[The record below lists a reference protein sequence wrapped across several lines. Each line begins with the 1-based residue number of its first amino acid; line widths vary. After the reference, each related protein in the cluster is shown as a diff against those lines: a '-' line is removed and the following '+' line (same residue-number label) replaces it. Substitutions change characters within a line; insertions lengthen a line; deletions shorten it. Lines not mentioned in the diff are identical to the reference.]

1 MRPIPAAGI
10 IDEQSW
16 RLQNADPIS
25 MPLFAPLLRY
35 AESKQML
42 YWFRGEAFEQ
52 VKPGMFVVGVA
63 AEDYIRNH
71 GAIGPGSSVIIQKMR
86 LMDGQK
92 FTQLIMR
99 KLSNSSSDRAFVK
112 RLEQSRT
119 GHDVSDEADSER
131 IVAVPVLAMTDI

>member
-25 MPLFAPLLRY
+25 MPSFAPLLRY
-35 AESKQML
+35 AESKQMI

-71 GAIGPGSSVIIQKMR
+71 GAIGPGSSVIIQKIRVMEGER
-86 LMDGQK
+86 L
-92 FTQLIMR
+92 TQFVMR
-99 KLSNSSSDRAFVK
+99 KLSSASADRALVK
-112 RLEQSRT
+112 RLEQSRSS
-119 GHDVSDEADSER
+119 HDETADEDGER